1 MAHDDILRETFR
13 MSNTARGI
21 SISIRIEMIRE
32 KKIVSF
38 IASIFDIQGTDIAQ
52 LIAKS
57 KQGEHTTEYK
67 QSDIYL
73 EKTIE
78 PKVFMPFYTAPHVL
92 PRKVEIER

>member
-1 MAHDDILRETFR
+1 

-21 SISIRIEMIRE
+21 WFEIIHPEIYILW
-32 KKIVSF
+32 IF
-38 IASIFDIQGTDIAQ
+38 LASIFDLQGIDIAQ

-67 QSDIYL
+67 RSDVYL
-73 EKTIE
+73 EKTFE
-78 PKVFMPFYTAPHVL
+78 PKVFMPFYTAPYAL

>member
-1 MAHDDILRETFR
+1 

-21 SISIRIEMIRE
+21 AIQILIEITT
-32 KKIVSF
+32 KKTRF
-38 IASIFDIQGTDIAQ
+38 LLASIFDLQGIDIAQ
-52 LIAKS
+52 LLALS

-67 QSDIYL
+67 HSDVYL

-78 PKVFMPFYTAPHVL
+78 PKVFMPFYTAPHAL